1 MPRPVF
7 LSAPERG
14 AAALSLIET
23 IVRELQIV
31 SGGAL
36 KGSDIFVPHIQA
48 EGEHYF
54 QKSLEALQASRV
66 VIAVLDGPETDEG
79 VSFLLGYA
87 FAAGK
92 PVIGYVTDGRH
103 KGPFVEGACA
113 EIARDVRELGAAL
126 ARVLTR

>member
-7 LSAPERG
+7 LAAPERG

-23 IVRELQIV
+23 IVREMQIV

-36 KGSDIFVPHIQA
+36 KGSNIFVPHIQA
-48 EGEHYF
+48 EGDQYF
-54 QKSLEALQASRV
+54 QKTLEALQECRV
-66 VIAVLDGPETDEG
+66 VIAVLDGPQADEN
-79 VSFLLGYA
+79 VAFLLGYA

-103 KGPFVEGACA
+103 KGAFVEGACA
-113 EIARDVRELGAAL
+113 EMARDVRELGAAL
-126 ARVLTR
+126 ARALSA